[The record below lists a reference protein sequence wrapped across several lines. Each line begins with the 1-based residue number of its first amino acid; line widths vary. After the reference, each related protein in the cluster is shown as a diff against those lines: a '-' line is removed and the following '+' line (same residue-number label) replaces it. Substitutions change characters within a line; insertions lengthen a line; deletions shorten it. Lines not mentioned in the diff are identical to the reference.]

1 VIDTIPKFSLTKR
14 YLKNNTF
21 ITNIKTPKQNQELK
35 IARIAIILNI
45 EFKNPANIVYS
56 DA

>member
-1 VIDTIPKFSLTKR
+1 LTKR

-21 ITNIKTPKQNQELK
+21 ITNSKTPKQNQELK
-35 IARIAIILNI
+35 IARMAKILNI
-45 EFKNPANIVYS
+45 KFKNPANIVFS